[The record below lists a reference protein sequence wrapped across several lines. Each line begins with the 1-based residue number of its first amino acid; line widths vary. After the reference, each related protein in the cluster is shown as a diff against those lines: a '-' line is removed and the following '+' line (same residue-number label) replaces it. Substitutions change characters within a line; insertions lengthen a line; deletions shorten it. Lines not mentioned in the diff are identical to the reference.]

1 MPTLVCTSAAGSQ
14 VGSQN
19 QPSLAHLPFF
29 SRARPVVQ
37 INASLHFEPP
47 KINIFHKDCKRNG
60 RDATCLA
67 AFLCFVPI
75 FLAANFQTATIGK
88 PASLGCQP
96 SSKLSVGFVTVLVR
110 SQRLPKTGSKYQA
123 IS

>member
-1 MPTLVCTSAAGSQ
+1 MTLSCSFLNSLCPIHHSASSRQVLQTPLSTGSVTSTPGYQ
-14 VGSQN
+14 PGSQN
-19 QPSLAHLPFF
+19 PSLTLAHLPLC

-37 INASLHFEPP
+37 INASLHFEPS

-75 FLAANFQTATIGK
+75 FLAPHFQTATVGK
-88 PASLGCQP
+88 LASLG
-96 SSKLSVGFVTVLVR
+96 G
-110 SQRLPKTGSKYQA
+110 
-123 IS
+123 